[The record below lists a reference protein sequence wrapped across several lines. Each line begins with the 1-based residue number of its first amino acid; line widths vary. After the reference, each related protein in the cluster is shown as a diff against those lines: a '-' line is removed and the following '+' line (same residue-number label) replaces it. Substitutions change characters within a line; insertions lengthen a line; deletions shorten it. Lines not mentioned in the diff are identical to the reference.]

1 MRNVHEVFTP
11 DFQQTQAYHQELLK
25 QAQQERLALQ
35 AMKAR
40 NKELTSFHGQGWL
53 QRLLARRH
61 SQKFART
68 ATHSSNVN
76 T

>member
-1 MRNVHEVFTP
+1 MRNVNEVFTP
-11 DFQQTQAYHQELLK
+11 NFQQSQAYHQELLK

-35 AMKAR
+35 AMKAQ
-40 NKELTSFHGQGWL
+40 NKELASFHGQGLL

-68 ATHSSNVN
+68 ATQSSNAH